1 MLYEVVSKRSSV
13 VDGSLSVDDL
23 NGILDELSQ
32 NMGKQ
37 YACVQHQEQFI
48 DVCM

>member
-13 VDGSLSVDDL
+13 VEGSLSIEDL

-32 NMGKQ
+32 NTGKQ
-37 YACVQHQEQFI
+37 YACVQYQAHSI
-48 DVCM
+48 DVRM

>member
-1 MLYEVVSKRSSV
+1 MLYEAVSKRSSV
-13 VDGSLSVDDL
+13 VDGLLSVDEL

-37 YACVQHQEQFI
+37 YARVWWQEECI
-48 DVCM
+48 DICL

>member
-32 NMGKQ
+32 NIGKQ
-37 YACVQHQEQFI
+37 YACDGCQE
-48 DVCM
+48 